1 MSSIILN
8 YLFQLTNFLTTLI
21 SIITNILLIICTILF
36 ILLVTGLI
44 YFYVN
49 KEKYF
54 LLNLLLKQCDTP
66 PISSTDS
73 SSLSSL
79 FDQINCFNLSN
90 FANKNRIEENEYID
104 TLVPKQEF
112 LYKEALDEFLKNNCI
127 DSATDYQN
135 LDVGVKIKKIV

>member
-1 MSSIILN
+1 MSSLILN

-36 ILLVTGLI
+36 IVLVAGLI

-66 PISSTDS
+66 PISSYN

-90 FANKNRIEENEYID
+90 FANKNRIEEKEYID
-104 TLVPKQEF
+104 SLVPKQEF
-112 LYKEALDEFLKNNCI
+112 LYKETLDEFFKKNCN
-127 DSATDYQN
+127 DGVDDYQN